1 MREAAFQTI
10 FCGIETPEPVALQA
24 MDKAHNLMVPILEGV
39 ETLNSYG
46 FEVVSGIIM
55 GLDTDGP
62 DTPARIL
69 DFVSASQI
77 PLLTINLLQ
86 ALPRTRLWDRL
97 AAEGRIVDD
106 EDLESNVAFR
116 LPYREIVDGWR
127 DCVAR
132 AYEPKALFDRF
143 QHQVEATYPHRL
155 TPPRKVTWADIR
167 RGVAILS
174 RVLWTCGVKAS
185 YRREFWDFAAPRLK
199 VLDIERVI
207 SVGVVAH
214 HLISFAREASQGR
227 QNASFYS
234 RKVTPRARAAAAPA
248 MARADAA

>member
-1 MREAAFQTI
+1 
-10 FCGIETPEPVALQA
+10 
-24 MDKAHNLMVPILEGV
+24 MVPILEGV
-39 ETLNSYG
+39 QTLNSYG

-62 DTPARIL
+62 DSVRRIL
-69 DFVSASQI
+69 DFVDASQI

-97 AAEGRIVDD
+97 EAEGRIVEDD
-106 EDLESNVAFR
+106 ELESNVVFR
-116 LPYREIVDGWR
+116 RPYREVVEDWR
-127 DCVAR
+127 ACVAA

-143 QHQVEATYPHRL
+143 RHQLEATYARRL
-155 TPPRKVTWADIR
+155 VPPRKVTWADVR
-167 RGVAILS
+167 RGMAILS
-174 RVLWTCGVKAS
+174 RVLWTCGVKAR
-185 YRREFWDFAAPRLK
+185 YRREFWAFAWPRLK

-214 HLISFAREASQGR
+214 HLITFADEASRGR

-234 RKVTPRARAAAAPA
+234 RKVARPA
-248 MARADAA
+248 VGVPQAVADVA